1 MKKIN
6 NSSTSKALF
15 KNTGIIA
22 IGQVSTKIV
31 NFLLLPLYTAL
42 LTTEE
47 YGLVDLLTTYA
58 SLIAVVIGL
67 QMSQAVFR
75 FLVTC
80 RDDEHRLREISST
93 VILETIV
100 IFVGYII
107 VFLLVHPFITIDYKW
122 FLLIYVLASIFL
134 QTAAGIARGLGNN
147 TVYAAGNFISAFV
160 MIVLN
165 ILFVAIMR
173 LGVSAMLVSQI
184 VGPLIGGTYIFVCTR
199 IWKYFDI
206 KAANKKDMKMVMNY
220 AIPLVPN
227 ELSWTVIHS
236 SDRMIISTF
245 VSIAANGLI
254 AVAAKISTI
263 YTTFFSIFNTSWTEQ
278 VVLHYKD
285 EGGPEYVCE
294 MFDKMIT
301 FFASIAIG
309 IIVCIPL
316 IFTIIVNESFT
327 EAYGLIPWYM
337 IAVFFNA
344 VIGMISAIYLV
355 ENETKQVAFSTM
367 AAAVINVVVDFA
379 LVNQIGM
386 YAAPISSICGY
397 MAISF
402 WRLWDVNK
410 RHCRITMSRKKL
422 LLLIVMLATA
432 IASYYSRKIWAE
444 VAGLIFVAAV
454 ALALNYRFLMEFAGM
469 FRKERGESK

>member
-1 MKKIN
+1 
-6 NSSTSKALF
+6 
-15 KNTGIIA
+15 
-22 IGQVSTKIV
+22 
-31 NFLLLPLYTAL
+31 
-42 LTTEE
+42 
-47 YGLVDLLTTYA
+47 
-58 SLIAVVIGL
+58 
-67 QMSQAVFR
+67 
-75 FLVTC
+75 
-80 RDDEHRLREISST
+80 
-93 VILETIV
+93 
-100 IFVGYII
+100 
-107 VFLLVHPFITIDYKW
+107 
-122 FLLIYVLASIFL
+122 
-134 QTAAGIARGLGNN
+134 
-147 TVYAAGNFISAFV
+147 
-160 MIVLN
+160 
-165 ILFVAIMR
+165 
-173 LGVSAMLVSQI
+173 
-184 VGPLIGGTYIFVCTR
+184 
-199 IWKYFDI
+199 
-206 KAANKKDMKMVMNY
+206 MKMVMNY

-316 IFTIIVNESFT
+316 VFTIIVNESFT

-379 LVNQIGM
+379 LVNQIECMRHPYPRFADIWQSVSGVCGM
-386 YAAPISSICGY
+386 
-397 MAISF
+397 
-402 WRLWDVNK
+402 
-410 RHCRITMSRKKL
+410 
-422 LLLIVMLATA
+422 
-432 IASYYSRKIWAE
+432 
-444 VAGLIFVAAV
+444 
-454 ALALNYRFLMEFAGM
+454 
-469 FRKERGESK
+469 